1 VSREKWLNANRAR
14 APIRTGA
21 FTRTLEPVDV
31 ERRASRANEISKRA
45 KNL

>member
-1 VSREKWLNANRAR
+1 VSHEKWLKANHAR
-14 APIRTGA
+14 APIRTSA
-21 FTRTLEPVDV
+21 VTRALEPVDV